1 MVSIPK
7 PRKSGPAREPI
18 VGPVKVGEPWDQVT
32 VGLKDGKVW
41 VNAFG
46 GAGVTV
52 KLTLAEAAQLQCALG
67 ALLRTAANGETG

>member
-1 MVSIPK
+1 MT
-7 PRKSGPAREPI
+7 PRQRNSGPAREPI
-18 VGPVKVGEPWDQVT
+18 VGPVKVGGPLNQVT

-67 ALLRTAANGETG
+67 ALLRTAAHGEAG